1 MDLNQLI
8 QTVQDQQQQL
18 TSLVERVQHHDN
30 LLARLDILE
39 KENQALKK
47 ILHDKDLVIE
57 KLQSSR
63 DSATTDT
70 HPEGSSEST
79 PQATATITATTTTS
93 FRDIAKRSAHR
104 PDPVQ
109 ATKRKLAAGRLFKSS
124 AAKGPQGYEYV
135 YIGRSGKILRSE
147 VRRTLRKIGV
157 DTARVL
163 DINFPASEVIGILLH
178 NQYVDEVLSLLRAS
192 EAEIY
197 KDFDPMASA
206 NIADPKFDD
215 LPEDERAGLVAE
227 MVHDRAVD
235 ALRHMRPLNVSS
247 VGHWFMEL
255 YWIDQAELDTA
266 IANAMDRLKVKDP
279 KKADFLFKRR
289 RTAPGGESLGTSKGS
304 DMELN

>member
-47 ILHDKDLVIE
+47 ILQDKDLVIE
-57 KLQSSR
+57 KLQRSH
-63 DSATTDT
+63 DSAPKDT
-70 HPEGSSEST
+70 HHEGGSKST
-79 PQATATITATTTTS
+79 PQATSTTTATAPNS
-93 FRDIAKRSAHR
+93 FSAIAKKSAHR
-104 PDPVQ
+104 PDPAQ

-124 AAKGPQGYEYV
+124 AAKGPQGYEYI

-178 NQYVDEVLSLLRAS
+178 TQYVDEVLSLLRAS

-197 KDFDPMASA
+197 QDFDPMDSD
-206 NIADPKFDD
+206 NIADPKYDD
-215 LPEDERAGLVAE
+215 LSREKRAGLVAE
-227 MVHDRAVD
+227 LVHDRAVD
-235 ALRHMRPLNVSS
+235 ALRHIRPLNVSS

-255 YWIDQAELDTA
+255 YWIDQVELDAA
-266 IANAMDRLKVKDP
+266 IANAMDRLKEKDP

-289 RTAPGGESLGTSKGS
+289 RATPEGESSGTSKGS
-304 DMELN
+304 AMELN